1 MEGGIFLLL
10 CVLALFIGSRARNTR
25 NKPMSEKAVRNLLR
39 LKIGLIWASLV
50 LIIAMMLMLLPST
63 VELVLIAR
71 DTHFDWDT
79 LISVGLVLFGFY
91 TIYAILVKIK
101 QLRKLTYAPKKQ

>member
-39 LKIGLIWASLV
+39 LKTGLIWASLV
-50 LIIAMMLMLLPST
+50 LIVAMMLMLLPST

-91 TIYAILVKIK
+91 TIYAIVIKLK
-101 QLRKLTYAPKKQ
+101 QLRKLTDAPKKQ

>member
-25 NKPMSEKAVRNLLR
+25 NKPMSAKAVRNLMR
-39 LKIGLIWASLV
+39 LKTGLMWASL
-50 LIIAMMLMLLPST
+50 

-91 TIYAILVKIK
+91 TIYTIVVKLK
-101 QLRKLTYAPKKQ
+101 QLHKFTDAPRK

>member
-1 MEGGIFLLL
+1 
-10 CVLALFIGSRARNTR
+10 
-25 NKPMSEKAVRNLLR
+25 
-39 LKIGLIWASLV
+39 
-50 LIIAMMLMLLPST
+50 MLLPST

-101 QLRKLTYAPKKQ
+101 QLRKLTYPPKKQ